1 MDRTARTFLARLL
14 DMAAAAGSAATA
26 AITAAA
32 VSLAATKTPAVSWLA
47 GSDLRWERRRQRI
60 GRGREETTQ
69 SARQQRDGV
78 WVEQTGLVI
87 SLVPRCRL
95 GGPQP
100 KR

>member
-47 GSDLRWERRRQRI
+47 GSDLR
-60 GRGREETTQ
+60 
-69 SARQQRDGV
+69 
-78 WVEQTGLVI
+78 
-87 SLVPRCRL
+87 
-95 GGPQP
+95 
-100 KR
+100 